1 MLHILHG
8 ADLHLDA
15 PFTGLSAEQARTRRA
30 ELRELPGRLADLAR
44 EREADLLLLSG
55 DLFDGADPYAET
67 AQTLDGAGAG
77 APHVHPPPHYV
88 FPGPHPNA
96 PPPKPRP
103 RAGGQAGCPVFIA
116 PGNHDPYGP
125 RSPYALLP
133 WPENVHIFQSA
144 ALEPIPMPK
153 LGCTL
158 WGAAFTS
165 PSREDSPLSGFSV
178 PAGDGGVHIGVLHA
192 DVAGKGRYA
201 PLPEEDIAASGLTY
215 LALGHVHACSG
226 LRRAGDVFWAY
237 PGCPEGRGFDEL
249 GEKGCLWVTVEDGGG
264 VEAEFLPLAK
274 RRYRLVEA
282 DLSQAESPQ
291 AALLSALPD
300 DAQNDILRVV
310 LTGESDLDGVDL
322 VPLKALAGERC
333 WSADLRDHTTVRRDL
348 WSRAEED
355 TLTGLFLRQMR
366 LRLDQAEEEDER
378 ERLEEAVRFGLAA
391 LEHRE
396 EPMA

>member
-67 AQTLDGAGAG
+67 AQTLA
-77 APHVHPPPHYV
+77 
-88 FPGPHPNA
+88 
-96 PPPKPRP
+96 
-103 RAGGQAGCPVFIA
+103 RALGQAGCPVFIA

-133 WPENVHIFQSA
+133 WPENVHIFHSA

-153 LGCTL
+153 LGRTL

-192 DVAGKGRYA
+192 DVAGRGRYA

-282 DLSQAESPQ
+282 DLSQAESPR